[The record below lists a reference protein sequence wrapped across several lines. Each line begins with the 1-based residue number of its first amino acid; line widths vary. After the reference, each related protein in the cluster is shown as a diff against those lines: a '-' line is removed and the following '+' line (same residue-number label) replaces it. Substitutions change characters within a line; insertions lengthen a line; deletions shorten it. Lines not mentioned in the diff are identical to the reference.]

1 MVGSEGKCGREGGKE
16 GVVESEG
23 KREGGELIADY
34 IPNINLLQTLS
45 QILADCNVYPR

>member
-1 MVGSEGKCGREGGKE
+1 MVGR
-16 GVVESEG
+16 EG

-34 IPNINLLQTLS
+34 IPDINLLQTLS